1 MLNHDLESRVARNI
15 KDILYFVKDN
25 IADKSLAAV
34 LYIQTSKVQLHLLIY
49 DFIFAV
55 FT

>member
-1 MLNHDLESRVARNI
+1 
-15 KDILYFVKDN
+15 
-25 IADKSLAAV
+25 V

-55 FT
+55 FTWI